1 MCATVNEHLGG
12 CPLGIHQEHL
22 GLNRPNLQQLSL
34 SLSSGR
40 WLKPWGRA
48 ETQADQN
55 CMRTASAARAV
66 ALCWVLF
73 ASVAF
78 FASACF
84 GQRFD
89 PVHCSLRSDVQRVRP
104 GDPIALQ
111 LTATIEPGWH
121 LYSLT
126 TPEGGPTRTTAVLE
140 GGTLQSAALY
150 EPAPERRF
158 DPSFNLDTEIFSGQ
172 VILLVSGT
180 VVPTYTQSG
189 LDLIADLRYQACNDR
204 LCLRPKKK
212 ARP

>member
-1 MCATVNEHLGG
+1 MT
-12 CPLGIHQEHL
+12 
-22 GLNRPNLQQLSL
+22 
-34 SLSSGR
+34 
-40 WLKPWGRA
+40 
-48 ETQADQN
+48 ADQN
-55 CMRTASAARAV
+55 CMRTASAAQSRRPLPA
-66 ALCWVLF
+66 LF

-126 TPEGGPTRTTAVLE
+126 TPEGGPTRTTAVLS
-140 GGTLQSAALY
+140 GPAVSSRPALY

-158 DPSFNLDTEIFSGQ
+158 YLSFNLSKSRNIF
-172 VILLVSGT
+172 GT
-180 VVPTYTQSG
+180 S
-189 LDLIADLRYQACNDR
+189 DFACVGHR
-204 LCLRPKKK
+204 CSHLH
-212 ARP
+212 AIVGWT